1 VALTTVTSL
10 EARQVSTDTSVIHFF
25 DKGLDR
31 VGVFLCL
38 YLTNTKVIHEFAR
51 NGLEVVTQLSG
62 HASMVRVAKRIDVP
76 DKV

>member
-1 VALTTVTSL
+1 VALTTVASL

-31 VGVFLCL
+31 VGVIFLHP
-38 YLTNTKVIHEFAR
+38 TNTKVIHEFAR

-62 HASMVRVAKRIDVP
+62 HASMVRVAKRINVP
-76 DKV
+76 DQV